1 MYIHRVTEEYDLVAN
16 PVYNISMQHTPQQGT
31 ITTSGTTVATT
42 TRGDTAAVTY
52 EEVSS
57 LCGNK
62 PRLHQVAVSDTPT
75 ASH

>member
-1 MYIHRVTEEYDLVAN
+1 LVAN
-16 PVYNISMQHTPQQGT
+16 PIYNISMQHTPQEGT
-31 ITTSGTTVATT
+31 ITSSTAVATT

-52 EEVSS
+52 EEVSN

-62 PRLHQVAVSDTPT
+62 PRLHQITVSDIPT